1 MEAARD
7 AAIALADQTVPLL
20 KDVMDRAHEAEQG
33 RGSGV
38 YEGRL
43 GAGFSQAHGAERALA
58 RNPAVF
64 SPLR

>member
-1 MEAARD
+1 VEAARD

-20 KDVMDRAHEAEQG
+20 KDAMDRAHEQA

-43 GAGFSQAHGAERALA
+43 GAGFLRLTALNA
-58 RNPAVF
+58 LWLGIPPSF